1 MLNLKFE
8 AWMDSALC
16 AEVGGDLFFADKGQ
30 WADTF
35 KAKTVCRRCPVAP
48 KCLSYALENNEMHG
62 VWGGTTP
69 EQRKTLR
76 TGSRRGL
83 AS

>member
-1 MLNLKFE
+1 ME
-8 AWMDSALC
+8 SALC

-30 WADTF
+30 WAETF
-35 KAKTVCRRCPVAP
+35 KAKTVCARCRVRSE
-48 KCLSYALENNEMHG
+48 CLSYALQNGEQHG

-69 EQRKTLR
+69 EQRKHLR
-76 TGSRRGL
+76 GQRGL